1 MTFLV
6 GGGALVAAAED
17 GMSRDK
23 RGGQGWGGGEEWS
36 KSRSSG
42 MQRQGEQCGRR
53 RMDRRGGRMGI
64 RRDKM
69 KGKSVEREFETKQEE
84 RME

>member
-6 GGGALVAAAED
+6 GGGALAAAVED
-17 GMSRDK
+17 GMSGDK
-23 RGGQGWGGGEEWS
+23 RGGQGWGGGEWS

-42 MQRQGEQCGRR
+42 MQRQGEQCGRRR

-69 KGKSVEREFETKQEE
+69 KGKSVEREFETKEEE

>member
-1 MTFLV
+1 MTFLI
-6 GGGALVAAAED
+6 GGGAPVAAVED
-17 GMSRDK
+17 GMSGDK
-23 RGGQGWGGGEEWS
+23 RGGQGWGGGDEWI
-36 KSRSSG
+36 KWRSSG
-42 MQRQGEQCGRR
+42 MQRRGEQCGRR

-69 KGKSVEREFETKQEE
+69 KGKSVEREFETIEEE